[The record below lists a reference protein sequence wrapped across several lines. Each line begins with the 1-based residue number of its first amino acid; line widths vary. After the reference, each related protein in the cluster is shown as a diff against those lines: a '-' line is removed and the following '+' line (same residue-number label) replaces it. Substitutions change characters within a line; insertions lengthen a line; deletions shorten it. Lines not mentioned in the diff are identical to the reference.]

1 VRIYVFKEE
10 EEEEE
15 EEEVDEAYTHP
26 SKGGRSLLFPVAI

>member
-1 VRIYVFKEE
+1 VRIYVFK
-10 EEEEE
+10 EEEE